1 MSQLVRADVRLKRPG
16 AVEIPK
22 AGRHA
27 TKGAED
33 DEPGTQAAFG
43 ILVSIS
49 FILRSSLVLL
59 SSLFAGDGSLG
70 GDERDT
76 IENIKG
82 RFVVL
87 WNQSILP

>member
-1 MSQLVRADVRLKRPG
+1 MSQLVCADVRLKRPG

-27 TKGAED
+27 AEGAED
-33 DEPGTQAAFG
+33 DEPGTEAAFG

-49 FILRSSLVLL
+49 FLLRSSLVLL
-59 SSLFAGDGSLG
+59 SSLFARDGGLR

-76 IENIKG
+76 IEALKG
-82 RFVVL
+82 
-87 WNQSILP
+87 

>member
-1 MSQLVRADVRLKRPG
+1 MSQLVRADVCLKGPG
-16 AVEIPK
+16 AVEIAK

-27 TKGAED
+27 TEGAED
-33 DEPGTQAAFG
+33 DEPGAQAAFG

-59 SSLFAGDGSLG
+59 SSLFARDGSLG

-76 IENIKG
+76 IKN
-82 RFVVL
+82 F
-87 WNQSILP
+87 